1 MQKWNNDISWNLS
14 KMINAKWIIVM
25 FYSFAII
32 LTSAIHFQS
41 SDWQKEQLD
50 SSVRLDPAVNCT
62 VLGPSGWVAG
72 AATVDSPWSVADK
85 HPFAPVVD
93 SKWSTRVTL
102 KK

>member
-1 MQKWNNDISWNLS
+1 
-14 KMINAKWIIVM
+14 M

-72 AATVDSPWSVADK
+72 AATVDSP
-85 HPFAPVVD
+85 
-93 SKWSTRVTL
+93 
-102 KK
+102 